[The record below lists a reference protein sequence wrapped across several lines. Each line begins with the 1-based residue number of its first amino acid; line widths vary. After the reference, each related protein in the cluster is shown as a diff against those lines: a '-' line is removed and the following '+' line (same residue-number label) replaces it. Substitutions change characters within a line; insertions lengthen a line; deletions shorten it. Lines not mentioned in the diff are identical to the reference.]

1 MSKKSGWY
9 KWEEEEAYLAD
20 DGADLAGGGRDTVRG
35 RTVTSGEDF
44 TGDDEGG
51 AVGSEVEEEL
61 GNDVETEETVGG
73 ELVVGETHGNEEDG
87 QHTETH
93 ELNGLAA
100 DGVDG
105 GDRDPVAGDGTSEDD
120 DQVTDGGVV
129 QELVGGVG
137 TAGGVTDGSQDGG
150 VVERETVV
158 GDIEEAPREG
168 GTGEELGVLGHAVVA
183 DEVAEAGLV
192 DGQGL
197 GSILLGGDTGNLVG
211 VTLVLAAH
219 VGLDVRVGLLD
230 VTSDVEG
237 VAGSLGDGQTV
248 VEGDDTG
255 DGTETDEDSPH
266 LVNSEAADASAVG
279 LLGGGEER
287 LLEAE
292 SDEEHDESGGELTK
306 TLHGEDSAHHG
317 TTPLG
322 GSELGGDDGGER
334 VVTTD
339 TDTLRKWISVSS
351 PGFCNWLA
359 PPSPRTGRK
368 RRTGM
373 LTMRTR
379 QKMMIPM
386 MSMEGELEARAWA
399 RVAKMMTMSSRPY
412 MRLRPTISARAPK
425 PS

>member
-1 MSKKSGWY
+1 M
-9 KWEEEEAYLAD
+9 
-20 DGADLAGGGRDTVRG
+20 RG
-35 RTVTSGEDF
+35 RTVTSGEDL

-51 AVGSEVEEEL
+51 AVRSEVEEEL

-73 ELVVGETHGNEEDG
+73 ELVVGETHGDEEDG
-87 QHTETH
+87 QDTETH
-93 ELNGLAA
+93 ELDGLAA

-129 QELVGGVG
+129 QELVGAVG

-168 GTGEELGVLGHAVVA
+168 GTGEELGVLELAVVA
-183 DEVAEAGLV
+183 DEVAPAGLV
-192 DGQGL
+192 DAQGL
-197 GSILLGGDTGNLVG
+197 GSSLLGGDAGNLVG
-211 VTLVLAAH
+211 VALVLAAH
-219 VGLDVRVGLLD
+219 VGLDVLVGLLD
-230 VTSDVEG
+230 VTGDVEG
-237 VAGSLGDGQTV
+237 VAGRLGDGQTV

-255 DGTETDEDSPH
+255 DGTETDEGSPH
-266 LVNSEAADASAVG
+266 LVNSESADASAVG

-292 SDEEHDESGGELTK
+292 GDEEHDESGGELTK

-339 TDTLRKWISVSS
+339 TDTLREWIPVSS
-351 PGFCNWLA
+351 SVFFNSLA
-359 PPSPRTGRK
+359 AVSHD
-368 RRTGM
+368 
-373 LTMRTR
+373 
-379 QKMMIPM
+379 
-386 MSMEGELEARAWA
+386 GEEEED
-399 RVAKMMTMSSRPY
+399 
-412 MRLRPTISARAPK
+412 
-425 PS
+425 